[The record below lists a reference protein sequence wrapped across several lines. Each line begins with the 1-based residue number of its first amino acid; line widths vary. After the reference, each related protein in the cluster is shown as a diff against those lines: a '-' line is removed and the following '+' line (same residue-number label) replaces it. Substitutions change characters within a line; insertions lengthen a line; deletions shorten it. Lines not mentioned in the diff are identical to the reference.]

1 MALIDL
7 VWQFAYI
14 IIAFIIMIGIA
25 ALAVA
30 SFIDIFVE
38 ADPLARMTLRR
49 MLEGLLRR
57 ADETGNT
64 VTKVFAIFLIYFR
77 WALLLALDLFIIWVM
92 LNFAWMPPWLRS
104 WIRSV
109 FPF

>member
-1 MALIDL
+1 MLMDLI
-7 VWQFAYI
+7 WQFAYI
-14 IIAFIIMIGIA
+14 IIAFVIMIGIPA
-25 ALAVA
+25 IAVA

-38 ADPLARMTLRR
+38 ADPLARVTMRR
-49 MLEGLLRR
+49 LLESLLRK
-57 ADETGNT
+57 AEETNNT

-77 WALLLALDLFIIWVM
+77 WALLLALDLFIIWIL

-104 WIRSV
+104 WLRSV

>member
-1 MALIDL
+1 LMDLI
-7 VWQFAYI
+7 WQFAYI
-14 IIAFIIMIGIA
+14 IIAFIIMIGIP

-30 SFIDIFVE
+30 SVLDILVE

-49 MLEGLLRR
+49 LVEGMLRR

-64 VTKVFAIFLIYFR
+64 VTKVFAIMLMYFR
-77 WALLLALDLFIIWVM
+77 WALLLALDLFIIYIM
-92 LNFAWMPPWLRS
+92 LHFNWLPPWLAS
-104 WIRSV
+104 WLRSV